1 MADIDIAST
10 GGLQIQNKVVGDYTL
25 SIDLDNLDNLQIRID
40 ADDKAKLQAIKG
52 IILGDYFFTK
62 NELNFAQSGNEN
74 NKEFVRYE
82 LGRSG
87 LRARMNELDL
97 YDIDVIAEFGVKSGV
112 YGENDYEVRDNTI
125 YFTNGVNSDNDGGEF
140 DVYVGQ
146 YESIDSL
153 PNDLK
158 GAVLQIATNLYEN
171 RNDGKKDIF
180 TPDIKNTLSK
190 YVARGC

>member
-1 MADIDIAST
+1 MAIVNIAKN
-10 GGLQIQNKVVGDYTL
+10 GGLQIQGKVVGDYTL
-25 SIDLDNLDNLQIRID
+25 NIELDNLDNLQIRID

-62 NELNFAQSGNEN
+62 NELNFAQSGTSDIGQY
-74 NKEFVRYE
+74 VQYD

-87 LRARMNELDL
+87 LRARMNELDE

-112 YGENDYEVRDNTI
+112 YGENAYEVDGNAI
-125 YFTNGVNSDNDGGEF
+125 VFTNGVNSDNDGGEI

-146 YESIDSL
+146 YESIDAL

-158 GAVLQIATNLYEN
+158 GAVLQVATNLYEN
-171 RNDGKKDIF
+171 RNDGKKEIY
-180 TPDIKNTLSK
+180 TADIKNTLSK
-190 YVARGC
+190 YIVRGC